1 MKLKRS
7 LRNTAKIV
15 LHFSLLLF
23 FLTSCSLS
31 YEPTY
36 KQEDIPHQIEKI
48 CQEEY
53 NFKVIT
59 KSSSNTLWIYAP
71 LPRIIHKDFGIDKEK
86 FLDEEVI
93 DKLRNIIITV
103 GRVFLSAENPPE
115 FYGLVASD
123 INIGIDYTLIGN
135 TLDIKKS
142 YAGFIPWNEANRR
155 YVIKVE
161 LNPNALG
168 DQNGKHLNPYDIKME
183 DFLAQQISQRIAMRF
198 QDEELKKYFQIE
210 KINGNFSEDTFSF
223 EYAIK
228 RLADSKI
235 KIEDEIIKIIS
246 YVLNS
251 YEFDRF
257 LMVEIKD
264 LNSQNKIV
272 FSKAKIKQP

>member
-1 MKLKRS
+1 MRLRPSLK
-7 LRNTAKIV
+7 NTGKVGLCFSIV
-15 LHFSLLLF
+15 PF
-23 FLTSCSLS
+23 FLISCSLS

-36 KQEDIPHQIEKI
+36 KQADIPHQIEKI

-53 NFKVIT
+53 NLKVIT
-59 KSSSNTLWIYAP
+59 KSSYNTLWIYAP

-93 DKLRNIIITV
+93 DKLRNILITV

-264 LNSQNKIV
+264 LNSQSKIV

>member
-1 MKLKRS
+1 MEI
-7 LRNTAKIV
+7 A
-15 LHFSLLLF
+15 
-23 FLTSCSLS
+23 
-31 YEPTY
+31 
-36 KQEDIPHQIEKI
+36 HQIEKI

-53 NFKVIT
+53 NLKVIT

-86 FLDEEVI
+86 FLDEEMV
-93 DKLRNIIITV
+93 DKLRNILITV

-115 FYGLVASD
+115 FYSLVASD
-123 INIGIDYTLIGN
+123 INLGIDYTLIGN

-142 YAGFIPWNEANRR
+142 YAGFIPWTEANRR

-161 LNPNALG
+161 LNLKALG
-168 DQNGKHLNPYDIKME
+168 DQTGEHLDPYDIKME
-183 DFLAQQISQRIAMRF
+183 DFLTQQITQRIGMRF
-198 QDEELKKYFQIE
+198 QDEELKKYFQVE
-210 KINGNFSEDTFSF
+210 KVNGNFNKDTSTFEF

-228 RLADSKI
+228 KLIESKV
-235 KIEDEIIKIIS
+235 KVEDEIIKIIS

-264 LNSQNKIV
+264 LNSQNKII
-272 FSKAKIKQP
+272 FGKAKIKQP